1 MPSCFAPGC
10 TSGYRNDAANHH
22 FFTPP
27 RKATEFKQWEHMLH
41 HKDRRLTQ
49 KSKVC
54 ERHFEEQDI
63 VKYFKHVVK
72 GQEVLIPRGNW
83 KLVPGALPRLFPGLP
98 EHISKPGKT
107 KCTRKSPKKRNEIG
121 LEASA
126 ESASCSS
133 GSCGEASLS
142 LGDSLGAVGITPPPS
157 TSATNSSGVC
167 LNELVT
173 VPLPSRDWKLELIV
187 DECSGQTCGVF
198 FDRRLVA
205 GELKVSKAVIV
216 KNDGSCVVNGYN
228 KMHKQLHKT
237 VDSTASVEHLL
248 NETDSLKIC
257 SGIQVAHTGVT
268 GKLENVHHKLCSVLT
283 TRPVCVRCLR
293 LQRQMRARKPMKA
306 AVNKSKKMGNLTKK
320 VFRAAAAREKG
331 KQEITLLKQ
340 ELAKA
345 SYQGIEEALSGLP
358 HLQRL
363 AFLTALKSLKAKAP
377 CGMRYNS
384 EWILNCLM
392 LRISS
397 PRAYKLISEM
407 KMLPLPSLSRL
418 AQILK
423 GLPCKYGFNPVCL
436 EAIQKQF
443 HGKADEQRLGSLIL
457 DEIKLRQA
465 YDFNKCSY
473 KMDGFVDYGGV
484 TNEGTNQLADHAL
497 VLMFVPLFESW
508 VQLIAA
514 FATKG
519 AAPGK
524 ILAELVLEAV
534 VRLHKH
540 NATVI
545 SIVSD
550 GAGNNRSMW
559 QQLGVSGS
567 MAAPCHKIAHPFLP
581 DGKFVHFI
589 CDVPHAIKCVR
600 NHLLK
605 HKYGQAGE
613 NRIDFSHYQL
623 LYETEKKKHLKV
635 AHKLTEAH
643 VQPTNFQKMNVRLAV
658 RVIKDFLVM
667 LDTTEFNHNTKNTLL
682 FASRQTT
689 ESLRVTLLSIID
701 IIDELHKAGVPYV
714 LTAKLNQD
722 PLERFFGI
730 VRSFHGDDDHPTII
744 QFSQIY
750 RLLSLFTP
758 VRNAAKGN
766 CPGPAEG
773 VLVSIH
779 ESLAEKAKAAAELK
793 LAVEAKLDKKL
804 LGMEPWFEW
813 LKRKPLSVATKSLL
827 SLSLAPLRY
836 TMLPDQAGRSCFRKE
851 SVVKPQKVPFAQ
863 VCLKVP
869 DMTAEEPLPT
879 SSCHVYHDERDCYV
893 TFSSKA
899 LTVIGNVVNRH
910 FQNGLAVVDLNFDDY
925 LGVCGERHR
934 LFNALYNIVDVS

>member
-41 HKDRRLTQ
+41 RKDRRLTQ

-98 EHISKPGKT
+98 EHISKPRT
-107 KCTRKSPKKRNEIG
+107 TTCTRKSPKKRNEIG

-283 TRPVCVRCLR
+283 TRPVCARCLR

-306 AVNKSKKMGNLTKK
+306 AVNKSKKMRNLTKK

-508 VQLIAA
+508 VQPIAA

-567 MAAPCHKIAHPFLP
+567 MAAPCHKIAHPCLP

-605 HKYGQAGE
+605 HKYGQLGG
-613 NRIDFSHYQL
+613 R
-623 LYETEKKKHLKV
+623 
-635 AHKLTEAH
+635 
-643 VQPTNFQKMNVRLAV
+643 
-658 RVIKDFLVM
+658 
-667 LDTTEFNHNTKNTLL
+667 
-682 FASRQTT
+682 
-689 ESLRVTLLSIID
+689 
-701 IIDELHKAGVPYV
+701 
-714 LTAKLNQD
+714 
-722 PLERFFGI
+722 
-730 VRSFHGDDDHPTII
+730 TII
-744 QFSQIY
+744 FFCVAFYLRIY
-750 RLLSLFTP
+750 
-758 VRNAAKGN
+758 
-766 CPGPAEG
+766 
-773 VLVSIH
+773 
-779 ESLAEKAKAAAELK
+779 
-793 LAVEAKLDKKL
+793 
-804 LGMEPWFEW
+804 
-813 LKRKPLSVATKSLL
+813 
-827 SLSLAPLRY
+827 
-836 TMLPDQAGRSCFRKE
+836 
-851 SVVKPQKVPFAQ
+851 
-863 VCLKVP
+863 
-869 DMTAEEPLPT
+869 
-879 SSCHVYHDERDCYV
+879 
-893 TFSSKA
+893 
-899 LTVIGNVVNRH
+899 
-910 FQNGLAVVDLNFDDY
+910 
-925 LGVCGERHR
+925 
-934 LFNALYNIVDVS
+934 

>member
-1 MPSCFAPGC
+1 
-10 TSGYRNDAANHH
+10 
-22 FFTPP
+22 
-27 RKATEFKQWEHMLH
+27 MLDC
-41 HKDRRLTQ
+41 KDRRLTQ

-83 KLVPGALPRLFPGLP
+83 KLMPGALPRLFPGLP

-121 LEASA
+121 LKASA
-126 ESASCSS
+126 ESAFCSS

-142 LGDSLGAVGITPPPS
+142 LGDSLGAVGITPQPS

-198 FDRRLVA
+198 FDRRLAA

-228 KMHKQLHKT
+228 KMHKELHKT
-237 VDSTASVEHLL
+237 VDSTASVEL

-268 GKLENVHHKLCSVLT
+268 GKLENVRHKLCSVLT
-283 TRPVCVRCLR
+283 TRP
-293 LQRQMRARKPMKA
+293 P
-306 AVNKSKKMGNLTKK
+306 
-320 VFRAAAAREKG
+320 
-331 KQEITLLKQ
+331 
-340 ELAKA
+340 
-345 SYQGIEEALSGLP
+345 
-358 HLQRL
+358 
-363 AFLTALKSLKAKAP
+363 
-377 CGMRYNS
+377 
-384 EWILNCLM
+384 
-392 LRISS
+392 
-397 PRAYKLISEM
+397 
-407 KMLPLPSLSRL
+407 
-418 AQILK
+418 
-423 GLPCKYGFNPVCL
+423 
-436 EAIQKQF
+436 
-443 HGKADEQRLGSLIL
+443 
-457 DEIKLRQA
+457 
-465 YDFNKCSY
+465 
-473 KMDGFVDYGGV
+473 
-484 TNEGTNQLADHAL
+484 
-497 VLMFVPLFESW
+497 
-508 VQLIAA
+508 IAA

-567 MAAPCHKIAHPFLP
+567 LAPPCHKIAHPCLP
-581 DGKFVHFI
+581 DWKFVHFI

-623 LYETEKKKHLKV
+623 LYETEKKHLKV

-658 RVIKDFLVM
+658 QVSNTFEPWFIRLFFRLNCLGGIIFLELIHFNDVAFCISLNFSRVIKDFLVM
-667 LDTTEFNHNTKNTLL
+667 LDTTEFNHNMKNTLL
-682 FASRQTT
+682 FASRQIT
-689 ESLRVTLLSIID
+689 ESLRVSLLSIID

-758 VRNAAKGN
+758 VRNAVKGN
-766 CPGPAEG
+766 CSGPAEG

-804 LGMEPWFEW
+804 LGM
-813 LKRKPLSVATKSLL
+813 
-827 SLSLAPLRY
+827 
-836 TMLPDQAGRSCFRKE
+836 
-851 SVVKPQKVPFAQ
+851 
-863 VCLKVP
+863 VCTEDV
-869 DMTAEEPLPT
+869 
-879 SSCHVYHDERDCYV
+879 CCDERDHGYQKAGAHEMVVYYLAGYVHKKITKTITCEECCALLSASPDQFNSEETQLNQRRLTELRSFKPGCLREASFRLYALIKEVEEVVHDALETSAVFGDIFWMVLDRLHATALPAIGCNEHHEFLTAKIIKCYCLMCMHFFSRKKNRELLV
-893 TFSSKA
+893 TEK
-899 LTVIGNVVNRH
+899 V
-910 FQNGLAVVDLNFDDY
+910 QNARKKVKLL
-925 LGVCGERHR
+925 
-934 LFNALYNIVDVS
+934 